1 MNQSIEQLFSGV
13 FVNKIFNT
21 FGWIFVTPTYIQL
34 MTNLKG
40 GPPIIKYYQ
49 RKGNFIIYI
58 LDFFE
63 TIAQNLH
70 TFFKKMFVTVMCHY
84 SMLLCSER

>member
-34 MTNLKG
+34 MTNLKVVL
-40 GPPIIKYYQ
+40 
-49 RKGNFIIYI
+49 I
-58 LDFFE
+58 LPKEGELYNLHIGFFE

-70 TFFKKMFVTVMCHY
+70 TFFLNVCDSDMYAFMQ
-84 SMLLCSER
+84 